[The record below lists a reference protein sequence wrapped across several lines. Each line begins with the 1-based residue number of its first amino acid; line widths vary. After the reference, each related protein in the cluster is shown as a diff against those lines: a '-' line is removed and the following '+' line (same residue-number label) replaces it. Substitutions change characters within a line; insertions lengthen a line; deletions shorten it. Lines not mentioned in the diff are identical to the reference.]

1 MPVRSLNSSVLKWPE
16 PQAVLHALHT
26 WAQDIVRSHTGVL
39 RIGYFGSLA
48 SGSWGVGSDLDL
60 VLIVEDDT
68 ERFERRGRGFD
79 TLALPVPVDLLVY
92 TLKEWARMTEE
103 GRALK
108 GIVWLQPEVLGT
120 R

>member
-16 PQAVLHALHT
+16 PQAVLHALHR
-26 WAQDIVRSHTGVL
+26 WAQDVVRRHIQVL

-48 SGSWGVGSDLDL
+48 AGNWGVGSDLDL
-60 VLIVEDDT
+60 VVIVETDT
-68 ERFERRGRGFD
+68 ESFERRGRGFD

-92 TLKEWARMTEE
+92 TLDEWRRMAKE